1 MKPNSVT
8 PEVIILI
15 GLPAS
20 GKSTFRE
27 KFLIENP
34 RYVAVSRDDF
44 RFMLRNKGWEP
55 SIETMVTQLVNQS
68 IVNAL
73 HNNRSVVI
81 DATHCTEKSINS
93 YSFIKDMFPVKI
105 RYQFIEVD
113 LEVAV
118 ERDSQRERSVG
129 REVIEKMYNDLQVF
143 KESVR
148 FKQIT
153 APSQDAPMF
162 EVVVQDTTLP
172 KAVIFDI
179 DGTLAKMKTGKGTRS
194 PFQWSRVGEDD
205 VVLAV
210 RDVLNM
216 HYTHGDC
223 IILLSGRDSVC
234 RGETEAWCKANGIRF
249 DALFMRP
256 QGSMEKDSIVKN
268 RLFTEYVLP
277 YYYTK
282 VIFDDRNQVVQ
293 TWREMGL
300 TCFQVAPGDF

>member
-1 MKPNSVT
+1 MKKVSVSQ
-8 PEVIILI
+8 EVLILGGI
-15 GLPAS
+15 PAS
-20 GKSTFRE
+20 GKSTFRAE
-27 KFLIENP
+27 FLRENP
-34 RYVAVSRDDF
+34 DYVAVSRDDF

-81 DATHCTEKSINS
+81 DATHCTEKAINS

-153 APSQDAPMF
+153 GLDKTNPVF
-162 EVVVQDTTLP
+162 EVVTQDIALP

-179 DGTLAKMKTGKGTRS
+179 DGTLAKMKTGKGERS
-194 PFQWSRVGEDD
+194 PFQWLRVGEDD

-216 HYTHGDC
+216 HYSHGDR

-234 RGETEAWCKANGIRF
+234 RDETETWCKANGIRF

-268 RLFTEYVLP
+268 RLFTEDVLP

-282 VIFDDRNQVVQ
+282 VIYDDRNQVVE
-293 TWREMGL
+293 TWRQMGL